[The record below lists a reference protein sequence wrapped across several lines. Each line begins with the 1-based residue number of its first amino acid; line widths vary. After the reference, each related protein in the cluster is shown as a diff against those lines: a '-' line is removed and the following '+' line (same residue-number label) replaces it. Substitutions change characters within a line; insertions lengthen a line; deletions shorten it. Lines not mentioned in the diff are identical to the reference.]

1 MLTKLCI
8 VSHIARIPAVPHYD
22 VEIVGP
28 VRPDPSWQFKAG
40 LGFDATNF
48 VVDWDNKVVTC
59 PQGHNSTKWL
69 PRKEVKGQAFID
81 IRFLG
86 STCRACPVR
95 SKCTQSKTQ
104 PRELSIQ
111 SQARQIALQSRRQQQ
126 QTPEWKETYKQR
138 AGIEATHSQG
148 IRRSALR
155 RSRYIGLVKTHL
167 QHILIATA
175 LNLVRLDA
183 WLSGI
188 PFAKTRSSRFKQL
201 QNTPC

>member
-1 MLTKLCI
+1 M
-8 VSHIARIPAVPHYD
+8 
-22 VEIVGP
+22 
-28 VRPDPSWQFKAG
+28 
-40 LGFDATNF
+40 
-48 VVDWDNKVVTC
+48 
-59 PQGHNSTKWL
+59 
-69 PRKEVKGQAFID
+69 
-81 IRFLG
+81 G

-104 PRELSIQ
+104 PRELSLQ

-126 QTPEWKETYKQR
+126 QTPELKKNYNQR
-138 AGIEATHSQG
+138 IGIEATHSQG
-148 IRRSALR
+148 IQRSALR

-183 WLSGI
+183 RLCGI

-201 QNTPC
+201 QNTLYQYKDMFEISSSYCPVRPCPLNPES

>member
-1 MLTKLCI
+1 MQ
-8 VSHIARIPAVPHYD
+8 A
-22 VEIVGP
+22 
-28 VRPDPSWQFKAG
+28 
-40 LGFDATNF
+40 NF

-59 PQGHNSTKWL
+59 PQGYQSTKWI
-69 PRKEVKGQAFID
+69 PRSDVKGQAIID

-95 SKCTQSKTQ
+95 SMCTQAKTQ

-126 QTPEWKETYKQR
+126 QTPEWKETYNQC
-138 AGIEATHSQG
+138 AGIDATHSQG
-148 IRRSALR
+148 IRRSARLR

-167 QHILIATA
+167 QHILTATA

-183 WLSGI
+183 WLSGT

-201 QNTPC
+201 QPESALSP